1 MSEIIKQ
8 RSFGGILDTTNL
20 PKSQRNFEKKH
31 LKAYKRGWTSFS
43 FGFITNEVGL
53 KESAWFKTKENWN

>member
-53 KESAWFKTKENWN
+53 KESA